1 MAFPAGVAVIA
12 LVHALRAVHARAS
25 QPKPDPICVDCT
37 FAHIQWST
45 NGRRDLLCTYGHK
58 LRPIGTIV
66 AFCTSYLVR
75 PVPRPHGPVGF
86 VQIAPAREEPKQL
99 TA

>member
-1 MAFPAGVAVIA
+1 MALPVVGI
-12 LVHALRAVHARAS
+12 LLIHALRALRAQAN

-75 PVPRPHGPVGF
+75 QAPRPRGPVGF
-86 VQIAPAREEPKQL
+86 VQIAPAGEEPKQL